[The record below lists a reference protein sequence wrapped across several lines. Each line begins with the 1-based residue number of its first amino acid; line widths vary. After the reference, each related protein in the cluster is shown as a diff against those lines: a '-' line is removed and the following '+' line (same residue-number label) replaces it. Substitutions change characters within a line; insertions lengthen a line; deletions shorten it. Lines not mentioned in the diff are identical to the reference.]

1 MNAACT
7 FWKTVSCGKMFVRWN
22 ERPMPSRQTSCGA
35 SPVMS
40 RPSSTTAPASGL
52 RCPVTRLKNVVLPA
66 PLGPMIAA
74 ILPRSTPRLTPATA
88 RKPSKLLRTSR
99 TSSTPG
105 PRPPQGRCLGGAGQ
119 PAGEHEQ
126 QHDEDDAEHEGPVL
140 GVGDDLLVEQDEHE
154 GAQRGAVERPHAA
167 EQGHDEHLGGLGPVH
182 EI

>member
-1 MNAACT
+1 
-7 FWKTVSCGKMFVRWN
+7 MFVRWN

-74 ILPRSTPRLTPATA
+74 IVPRSTRRLTPPTA
-88 RKPSKLLRTSR
+88 RNPPKLLRTPR
-99 TSSTPG
+99 TPRTPR
-105 PRPPQGRCLGGAGQ
+105 PRPPAGRRPGGPGR

-126 QHDEDDAEHEGPVL
+126 QQDENATERERPVL
-140 GVGDDLLVEQDEHE
+140 RVGDDLLVEQDEHE
-154 GAQRGAVERPHAA
+154 G
-167 EQGHDEHLGGLGPVH
+167 
-182 EI
+182 